1 MVIPKNAEN
10 PLLAHEFINFILS
23 YEASYDN
30 TVTVGYTSPN
40 AEVLEEMTAE
50 DGMYAENEAYY
61 PRSGYEYDE
70 VFRDNR
76 TLMQKLSELW
86 IKVKAH

>member
-1 MVIPKNAEN
+1 
-10 PLLAHEFINFILS
+10 
-23 YEASYDN
+23 
-30 TVTVGYTSPN
+30 
-40 AEVLEEMTAE
+40 
-50 DGMYAENEAYY
+50 MYAENEAYY